1 MSEFKIIE
9 TQEQLDAVIGERLK
23 RERETV
29 KKQYEGYLSP
39 DDVTKKYEGFLSPD
53 DVTKK
58 YEKYLSPEEA
68 AAKDAK
74 IKGYETSSVKMKIAH
89 EVGIPFELAERL
101 TGEDEAAI
109 RKDAEAISKFM
120 KSTHQAPPLFD
131 TEPSG
136 NNKEAAK
143 NAAFKKMISEMEGD

>member
-109 RKDAEAISKFM
+109 RKDAETMSKFM
-120 KSTHQAPPLFD
+120 KSIHQAPPLFEP
-131 TEPSG
+131 EPSG

-143 NAAFKKMISEMEGD
+143 NAAFKKMISEMEGA